1 MGVRNIAASVFR
13 WGSGERTND
22 KQGKCSHTCYRLWAV
37 DGTEL
42 PIFRDP
48 NSDSFIVTPTN
59 PRGYNALH
67 ANIIHDINNSVFVDR
82 AMGRDEQG
90 QLLALIYRRKFTE
103 PTILVMD
110 RGHESYNTIAHCCNI
125 PNFFLL
131 CMETHDMMDLAAV
144 KKNRQIEIWSR
155 SVIV

>member
-1 MGVRNIAASVFR
+1 VGVRNIAASVFR
-13 WGSGERTND
+13 GGSGERTNG

-82 AMGRDEQG
+82 AMGWDEQG

-110 RGHESYNTIAHCCNI
+110 RGYESYNTIAHCCNI
-125 PNFFLL
+125 PNLFLL